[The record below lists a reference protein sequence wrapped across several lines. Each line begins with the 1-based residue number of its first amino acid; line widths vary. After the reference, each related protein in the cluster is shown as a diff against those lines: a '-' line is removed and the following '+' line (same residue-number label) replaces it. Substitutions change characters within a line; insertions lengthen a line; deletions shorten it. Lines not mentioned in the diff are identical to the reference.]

1 VRANVIAMPFGCLLF
16 GGACLSQPGCSVGE
30 WNMPDMTY
38 AMTDVQSA
46 VLVKNQFA
54 LLAEKRFARFFWAQ
68 FLRAANDNVFKFA
81 FTVLATYHAADWGDL
96 EPKLAGPVI
105 GGLFILPFVLFSA
118 TAGQFADKYDK
129 ATPTKAVMNMEMVF
143 MLLISAG
150 FVWHILALLFVGVFL
165 MEYHPTLFGPIK
177 FAYLPQHSADSEL
190 TGGTGMI
197 EMGTFS
203 AILLCAMMG
212 GLLVKIDGNGVVYL
226 TAISMLLAIVGRIAA
241 AMVSAAS
248 GVKGCRG
255 IKSKSG
261 RCRLALSTCPCLRST
276 CSSLRADLRR
286 AGRWRVSA
294 RLYISGRTSVSWRNC
309 F

>member
-1 VRANVIAMPFGCLLF
+1 MRANVIAMPFGCLLF

-81 FTVLATYHAADWGDL
+81 FTVLAT
-96 EPKLAGPVI
+96 
-105 GGLFILPFVLFSA
+105 
-118 TAGQFADKYDK
+118 
-129 ATPTKAVMNMEMVF
+129 
-143 MLLISAG
+143 
-150 FVWHILALLFVGVFL
+150 
-165 MEYHPTLFGPIK
+165 YHPTLFGPIK

-261 RCRLALSTCPCLRST
+261 GCRLALSTCPCLRST
-276 CSSLRADLRR
+276 CSSLRAGLRR

-294 RLYISGRTSVSWRNC
+294 RLYISGRTSVSWPNC